1 MSAVFLKLLNMSITA
16 SWLILA
22 VLGVRL
28 LLKKAPRWIVC
39 LLWALAGLRL
49 LLPFSLKSIFSLI
62 PSAETVPANIAVS
75 PAPAL
80 HTGISVFNSAVNPII
95 TETFAPKPA
104 ASVNPLQTVLF
115 IASIVWAVG
124 VAAMLLYALI
134 SFLRLRKTVAAAVPV
149 GKRILLCDE
158 VRTPFILGVFRP
170 KICLPSSM
178 RGETLDCVI
187 AHETAHL
194 KRRDHW
200 WKPLGFLLLSV
211 YWFHPLCWVAYIL
224 LCRDIETACDEKV
237 IRDMDHASKA
247 AYSQALLDCSMQ
259 RKTITACPLA
269 FGEAGVKQRVKGIL
283 NYKKPAFWII
293 LIAVVVCV
301 VIAVCLLTDPRS
313 EESPAEQELSAAL
326 QPFMDALKQPDMGG
340 MTLTAY
346 VKSSM
351 IADARKFSPEELIAF
366 IAEDDSNGD
375 VIYLDNDELR
385 QYKTLLSRIRPE
397 NFVLEQASHGSMD
410 VNDYLV
416 FESKDHEKL
425 LEITAFGFSGETGEV
440 NGIETPYTLFLN
452 GVEVKLDDDNWDII
466 CELLEDKL
474 AKNENQ
480 EATQET
486 EEAPTIFGNFDQFL
500 PYYSIA
506 TDGYDDY
513 FGYLCDLTGDGVPE
527 RCVSVW
533 EGSGI
538 VYEWIQVYDEVTG
551 ATYELNDW
559 GRYDYR
565 LYEQNGEL
573 LVEKRRF
580 SGWPI
585 DGELL
590 AIGRLELDGKELRFV
605 QISLEWDQNVMELL
619 THVYS
624 DDKLTEISQFK
635 GTLTELGQTWQVE
648 CLRETPF
655 TQYAVYRSENDLVF
669 LYFDGNGNLLGRPD
683 RGHMAHSSEEFKAL
697 RVGDTLDDVMAFDPG
712 GSYLWLYTGI
722 QPPPVSVHCTTD
734 GCIISIEY
742 DNENVITKIEIR
754 MI

>member
-16 SWLILA
+16 GWLLLA
-22 VLGVRL
+22 VFAARL

-49 LLPFSLKSIFSLI
+49 LLPFSLKSMFSLI

-75 PAPAL
+75 PAPAI

-301 VIAVCLLTDPRS
+301 VIAVCLLTDPRPDEPP
-313 EESPAEQELSAAL
+313 EESTATSESLPDSTAPSES
-326 QPFMDALKQPDMGG
+326 QP
-340 MTLTAY
+340 
-346 VKSSM
+346 
-351 IADARKFSPEELIAF
+351 
-366 IAEDDSNGD
+366 
-375 VIYLDNDELR
+375 
-385 QYKTLLSRIRPE
+385 
-397 NFVLEQASHGSMD
+397 
-410 VNDYLV
+410 
-416 FESKDHEKL
+416 
-425 LEITAFGFSGETGEV
+425 
-440 NGIETPYTLFLN
+440 IETPARTAAVKWFDFRHGEEEQWKQFTLDAFPDTVFQCSSSLVEAVTDQGTKQVISGMPIESVYVCDLN
-452 GVEVKLDDDNWDII
+452 GDGAPEICAAVYYGSGMIDERIEVCDYRSGAWYELSSRGNYDYSLNLQEGGLIVEKCRYNATWFKDEEILATGRLTLEKDGLHLYLEEQAQGEDADAESEKVDPPNVQILYWNIMDVLTRIYSDEELTEI
-466 CELLEDKL
+466 EQFQGTLLELNPTWPIQCRRK
-474 AKNENQ
+474 K
-480 EATQET
+480 EATQYVVYPNGSDAPLLWIDMVVSR
-486 EEAPTIFGNFDQFL
+486 EA
-500 PYYSIA
+500 
-506 TDGYDDY
+506 
-513 FGYLCDLTGDGVPE
+513 
-527 RCVSVW
+527 
-533 EGSGI
+533 
-538 VYEWIQVYDEVTG
+538 
-551 ATYELNDW
+551 
-559 GRYDYR
+559 
-565 LYEQNGEL
+565 
-573 LVEKRRF
+573 
-580 SGWPI
+580 
-585 DGELL
+585 
-590 AIGRLELDGKELRFV
+590 
-605 QISLEWDQNVMELL
+605 M
-619 THVYS
+619 
-624 DDKLTEISQFK
+624 
-635 GTLTELGQTWQVE
+635 
-648 CLRETPF
+648 
-655 TQYAVYRSENDLVF
+655 QYVVYRSESDVLF
-669 LYFDGNGNLLGRPD
+669 LYFDMDGNRAAWPA
-683 RGHMAHSSEEFKAL
+683 RYRMTHTREEFETL
-697 RVGDTLDDVMAFDPG
+697 QVGDTLDDVMAFDPD
-712 GSYLWLYTGI
+712 GSYLFLYTGRVDA
-722 QPPPVSVHCTTD
+722 PRVSTHCTTD
-734 GCIISIEY
+734 GYLVKIAYDDAGVVTSITSY
-742 DNENVITKIEIR
+742 LI
-754 MI
+754 

>member
-75 PAPAL
+75 PAPAI

-211 YWFHPLCWVAYIL
+211 YWFNPLCWVAYIL
-224 LCRDIETACDEKV
+224 LCRDIEMACDEKV
-237 IRDMDHASKA
+237 IRDMDRDSVA
-247 AYSQALLDCSMQ
+247 AYSQALLDCGVQ
-259 RKTITACPLA
+259 RKSITACPLA
-269 FGEAGVKQRVKGIL
+269 FGEVSVKQRVKGIL
-283 NYKKPAFWII
+283 KYKKPAFWII
-293 LIAVVVCV
+293 LIALVVCV
-301 VIAVCLLTDPRS
+301 AIAVCLLTDPRS

-326 QPFMDALKQPDMGG
+326 QPFMDALNQPDMGG
-340 MTLTAY
+340 MTMTGY
-346 VKSSM
+346 VKSST

-375 VIYLDNDELR
+375 VIYVDNDELR

-397 NFVLEQASHGSMD
+397 NFVLAQASYGSVD
-410 VNDYLV
+410 VQDYLV

-452 GVEVKLDDDNWDII
+452 GVEVKLDDDNWDTI
-466 CELLEDKL
+466 CGLLEDGRAENERQEPTL
-474 AKNENQ
+474 AR
-480 EATQET
+480 ET
-486 EEAPTIFGNFDQFL
+486 EEPVILWD
-500 PYYSIA
+500 SER
-506 TDGYDDY
+506 

-533 EGSGI
+533 VGSGLVDERI
-538 VYEWIQVYDEVTG
+538 VVDDEVTG
-551 ATYELNDW
+551 ATYELSDR

-580 SGWPI
+580 SGWPV

-590 AIGRLELDGKELRFV
+590 AIGRLELDGNELRFV
-605 QISLEWDQNVMELL
+605 PIPLEWNQNVMELL
-619 THVYS
+619 TRVYS
-624 DDKLTEISQFK
+624 DDELTQMQQFK
-635 GTLTELGQTWQVE
+635 GTLSELRKTWQVE
-648 CLRETPF
+648 CLRETPS
-655 TQYAVYRSENDLVF
+655 TQYVVYRGENDLVF
-669 LYFDGNGNLLGRPD
+669 LYFDRAGKLLGRPD
-683 RGHMAHSSEEFKAL
+683 RGRMAHSSEEFREI
-697 RVGDTLDDVMAFDPG
+697 RVGDTLDDVMAFDPD
-712 GSYLWLYTGI
+712 GSYYWLYTGI
-722 QPPPVSVHCTTD
+722 QPPPVSLHCTTD